1 MIPNVSVIE
10 RAFQLA
16 QCGTFCGVHEIKD
29 RLKLEGYV
37 TDTITGPML
46 CTQLKS
52 QIAAARIAR
61 RKRNSHASIAGTAV
75 VTKVESGRAARS
87 TATA

>member
-37 TDTITGPML
+37 TDALAGPML
-46 CTQLKS
+46 RTQLKS
-52 QIAAARIAR
+52 QMAAARTAR
-61 RKRNSHASIAGTAV
+61 RKGNSHTSIAGTAV
-75 VTKVESGRAARS
+75 VAKIRSGRAARS